1 MAIELGCG
9 DRWVLLAEGLD
20 QLDVGLTVF
29 DRDLVMV
36 AANKRFQQLLNFP
49 DALCRPGTTMLD
61 ALRHNAALGEYGPG
75 DVEQQVQDRLELSR
89 KFLPHRFERA
99 RPDGSI
105 IEVCG
110 HPLPSGGM
118 VTTYTDVTIPRQR
131 EKALRELK
139 SELELR
145 VEARTAELRHREAEL
160 ARKAALLESVISNV
174 NQGISYVNADLVIE
188 LCNAKFGELLELPA
202 ELCQPGVP
210 FEKLAYFNAARG
222 EYGPGDMQELARA
235 RIEVA
240 KKFQPHRFERTR
252 PSDGKTL
259 EIMGMPTPDG
269 GMVSTYL
276 DISDRK
282 ANEQALH
289 IERER
294 LSNILKGTNAG
305 SWEVNLQT
313 GEVRVN
319 ARWAELTGHTL
330 EELAP
335 ITLATLTL
343 LIHPGDAVQAQ
354 AALVQHLKE
363 QTPYYRFEHRL
374 QHKDGHWVWVAAH
387 GQVSTRTPDG
397 RAEWMAGAHL
407 DITERKEA
415 EQRIQE
421 LNETLEERVAERSA
435 QLNAAMQTLH
445 QSQEA
450 LARSAAKATLGTLV
464 ASVTHELS
472 TPLGNCLITA
482 STCTDLAKRVQAQ
495 MDAGQLKRSD
505 LNAFLVEVREGAELV
520 ERNLHRAV
528 DLVKNFK
535 QVAADQASEQR
546 RSFALAAVVNEVLD
560 TLSPSLKRYAH
571 RVLVEIP
578 QGIVLDSFP
587 GPLGQVLINLINNAY
602 LHAFEGHSQG
612 TVRITAELQDGW
624 VALHVADDG
633 IGMSQALLAQL
644 FQPFFSTKIGRGG
657 TGLGMTIVENLVR
670 KTLGGTV
677 AVEST
682 LGQGTRFLI
691 RLPLFAPYE
700 NDIGIDAHI

>member
-1 MAIELGCG
+1 MAIELGSG
-9 DRWVLLAEGLD
+9 DKLVLLAEGLD
-20 QLDVGLTVF
+20 QLDIGLTVF
-29 DRDLVMV
+29 DRDLCLV
-36 AANKRFQQLLNFP
+36 AANTRFQQLLNFP

-61 ALRHNAALGEYGPG
+61 ALRHNAAQGEYGPG
-75 DVEQQVQDRLELSR
+75 DADEQVRQRLELSR
-89 KFLPHRFERA
+89 QFLPHRFERV

-110 HPLPSGGM
+110 HPLPGGGM

-131 EKALRELK
+131 EQALREL
-139 SELELR
+139 SAELEQR

-188 LCNAKFGELLELPA
+188 MCNAKFGELLELPT

-210 FEKLAYFNAARG
+210 FERLAHFNAERG
-222 EYGPGDMQELARA
+222 EYGPGDARKLAQV
-235 RIEVA
+235 RIDIA
-240 KKFQPHRFERTR
+240 KSFLPHRFERTR

-259 EIMGMPTPDG
+259 EVMGMPTPDG

-276 DISDRK
+276 DITERK
-282 ANEQALH
+282 VNEQALR

-319 ARWAELTGHTL
+319 ARWVELTGHTL
-330 EELAP
+330 EELSP
-335 ITLATLTL
+335 ITMATLPKL
-343 LIHPGDAVQAQ
+343 FHPDDIALAQ
-354 AALVQHLKE
+354 TALVQHLKDK
-363 QTPYYRFEHRL
+363 TPYYRFEHRL
-374 QHKDGHWVWVAAH
+374 KHKDGHWVWVAAH

-407 DITERKEA
+407 DIAERKEA
-415 EQRIQE
+415 EQRIHE
-421 LNETLEERVAERSA
+421 LNETLEQRVAERSA

-482 STCTDLAKRVQAQ
+482 STCSDLSRRMLAQ
-495 MDAGQLKRSD
+495 MEAGQLKRSD
-505 LNAFLVEVREGAELV
+505 LNTFLLEVREGGDLI

-546 RSFALAAVVNEVLD
+546 RSFELASVVSEVLD
-560 TLSPSLKRYAH
+560 TLSPSLKRH
-571 RVLVEIP
+571 THQVLVDIP
-578 QGIVLDSFP
+578 QVIGMDSYP

-602 LHAFEGHSQG
+602 LHAFEGRNDG
-612 TVRITAELQDGW
+612 RVRIAAQAQYGW
-624 VALHVADDG
+624 VELRISDDG
-633 IGMSQALLAQL
+633 IGMPQELLARL

-657 TGLGMTIVENLVR
+657 TGLGMTIVENLVK
-670 KTLGGTV
+670 KTLGGTL

-691 RLPLFAPYE
+691 RLPLFAPHE
-700 NDIGIDAHI
+700 NDIGIDAQI